1 MNRATELSIAFL
13 EAQPAGAARV
23 LDHIPAEEA
32 AAFVTDAP
40 DAAVAGVLGFMQPA
54 RAAALLERCPARKA
68 GALLAGTATHTRVL
82 LLRLLSEAT
91 RDAALA
97 TLPRREAAAMRR
109 YLAYS
114 PGSVGAWME
123 APKATFGPDTT
134 VGDCVS
140 RLRQLGDRLGSSL
153 FVVGAERRLLGAID
167 VDALLGAADG
177 MLLEEVMRRDLTP
190 LSPQASLASIL
201 TLPAWDGSLTLPVT
215 DRNRRLVGVLQ
226 FESLRE
232 GLAIDRGEAAGLALN
247 MVLMH
252 LAQALFVSVQGL
264 LQIAT
269 TTPAPTRIGNGAPRN
284 AKAKEA

>member
-1 MNRATELSIAFL
+1 MNRAIELSIAFL
-13 EAQPAGAARV
+13 EAQPGGAARV
-23 LDHIPAEEA
+23 LDQIPAEAA

-40 DAAVAGVLGFMQPA
+40 DGPVAGVLGFMQPA
-54 RAAALLERCPARKA
+54 RASALLERCPAHKT
-68 GALLAGTATHTRVL
+68 GALLARTAAHTRVL

-91 RDAALA
+91 REKALA

-123 APKATFGPDTT
+123 APRATFAPDTT
-134 VGDCVS
+134 VGDCVA

-153 FVVGAERRLLGAID
+153 FVVGPERRLLGAID
-167 VDALLGAADG
+167 VNVLLAAADG
-177 MLLEEVMRRDLTP
+177 AMLEDVMRSDLAP
-190 LSPQASLASIL
+190 LSPQASLASTL
-201 TLPAWDGSLTLPVT
+201 SLPAWDASLTLPVT
-215 DRNRRLVGVLQ
+215 DRARRLVGVLH

-232 GLAIDRGEAAGLALN
+232 GLAVDRSEAQGLALN

-252 LAQALFVSVQGL
+252 LTHALFVSVLGL

-269 TTPAPTRIGNGAPRN
+269 TAPVPTRVDGAPRIS
-284 AKAKEA
+284 KAKET

>member
-1 MNRATELSIAFL
+1 
-13 EAQPAGAARV
+13 
-23 LDHIPAEEA
+23 
-32 AAFVTDAP
+32 
-40 DAAVAGVLGFMQPA
+40 
-54 RAAALLERCPARKA
+54 
-68 GALLAGTATHTRVL
+68 VL
-82 LLRLLSEAT
+82 LLRLLAEAT

-123 APKATFGPDTT
+123 APKATHAPHTT
-134 VGDCVS
+134 VGECVA
-140 RLRQLGDRLGSSL
+140 RLRQLGDRPGPTL
-153 FVVGAERRLLGAID
+153 FVVASERRLLGAID
-167 VDALLGAADG
+167 LDALLGTADG
-177 MLLEEVMRRDLTP
+177 MLLEEVMRRDLAT

-201 TLPAWDGSLTLPVT
+201 TLPAWDAALTLPVN
-215 DRNRRLVGVLQ
+215 DRSRRLVGVLQ

-232 GLAIDRGEAAGLALN
+232 GLAVDRGEAAGLAVG

-264 LQIAT
+264 LQVAAT
-269 TTPAPTRIGNGAPRN
+269 APAPTRIGNGAPRN